1 MVDDNRDEC
10 RNMSDILT
18 DRGYRVDTAHE
29 GRAALR
35 LAEQHAYDL
44 ALLDLRMPGMDGL
57 TLCQEVTRLR
67 PATVALLI
75 TGYPAEVEPT
85 EARAVG
91 IRKVFAK
98 PVDVPRLLGTIDE
111 VFLPE
116 PGANGKRRAPKA
128 LNEARSIPE
137 GHP

>member
-1 MVDDNRDEC
+1 MKRITPAILMVDDDLDEC

-18 DRGYRVDTAHE
+18 DRGFRVDTAHE
-29 GRAALR
+29 GKAALWLVER
-35 LAEQHAYDL
+35 QAYDL
-44 ALLDLRMPGMDGL
+44 TLLDLRIPGLDGL

-75 TGYPAEVEPT
+75 TGYPDEVEPA
-85 EARAVG
+85 EARAAG

-111 VFLPE
+111 VFRPD
-116 PGANGKRRAPKA
+116 PGANGKTVA
-128 LNEARSIPE
+128 PE
-137 GHP
+137 GPE